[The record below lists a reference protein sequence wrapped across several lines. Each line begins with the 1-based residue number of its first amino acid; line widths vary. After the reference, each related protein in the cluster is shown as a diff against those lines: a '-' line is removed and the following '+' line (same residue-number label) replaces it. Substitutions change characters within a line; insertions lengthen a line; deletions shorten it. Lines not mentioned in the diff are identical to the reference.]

1 MKIHALHIENFR
13 GFEMLDV
20 TFHPSMTVLIG
31 ENGAGKTA
39 LLEALAVAL
48 GALFRSI
55 PGETGRSLRL
65 TDARHRIYEHAG
77 MLDLQPQGP
86 VRVAARG
93 RLDGQPVRW
102 VRSMRVDDSP
112 PEFYRTRSS
121 LRPISA
127 RLAAAVKAGEPRD
140 LPVVGYYGAERLGVW
155 RYKKIDPKRGI
166 GSRFDGY
173 MDALDPTPNHRLLAE
188 WIYQQTLIELQSG
201 SPVLQLRAIE
211 RAVRQCIEGT
221 TRFFFDVKSHELML
235 ERASGERL
243 PFSFLSDGY
252 RNMVALVAD
261 VAWRAAV
268 LNPHLA
274 EEAAEKSE
282 GVVLI
287 DEVDLHL
294 HPRWQRRVLGDLRR
308 TFPNIQFV
316 VTTHSPQVIASAH
329 RDEVRVFDNNK
340 LVPIQPFVEG
350 RDTNSLLE
358 DVFGVP
364 ERPEKEQREID
375 ELSRVLDE
383 ERYEEG
389 RAMLARLEQRLGP
402 DDPAVIRARW
412 ILEREAPEPGV
423 G

>member
-13 GFEMLDV
+13 GFEKLDV
-20 TFHPSMTVLIG
+20 TFQPSMTVLIG

-39 LLEALAVAL
+39 LLEALAVTL
-48 GALFRSI
+48 GGLFLGL
-55 PGETGRSLRL
+55 PGKTGRSIDRE
-65 TDARHRIYEHAG
+65 DVRHVVYEHAG
-77 MLDLQPQGP
+77 MLDLQPQWP
-86 VRVAARG
+86 VNVSASGTVDGEPLVWSRDLSHDGGRTTRVKAAPIKRVAEKLAR
-93 RLDGQPVRW
+93 
-102 VRSMRVDDSP
+102 
-112 PEFYRTRSS
+112 
-121 LRPISA
+121 
-127 RLAAAVKAGEPRD
+127 AVKAGKPRA
-140 LPVVGYYGAERLGVW
+140 LPIVAFYGTQRLW
-155 RYKKIDPKRGI
+155 LHKKVTEAKRGV
-166 GSRFDGY
+166 GSRYDGY
-173 MDALDPTPNHRLLAE
+173 VDALDPASNHRLLAE
-188 WIYQQTLIELQSG
+188 WMYQQTLVELQSG
-201 SPVLQLRAIE
+201 KLVPQLHAVE
-211 RAVRQCIEGT
+211 RAVCQCIEGT
-221 TRFFFDVKSHELML
+221 QRFYFDVKTQDLQVARTDGRL
-235 ERASGERL
+235 L

-274 EEAAEKSE
+274 DAAAEKSE

-294 HPRWQRRVLGDLRR
+294 HPRWQRRILDDLRR

-316 VTTHSPQVIASAH
+316 VTTHSPQVIASVH
-329 RDEVRVFDNNK
+329 REEVRVFENNK
-340 LVPIQPFVEG
+340 LVPMQPFVEG

-364 ERPEKEQREID
+364 ERPEKDQGEID
-375 ELSRVLDE
+375 ELSRILDD

-389 RAMLARLEQRLGP
+389 RVLLGQLEERLGP

-412 ILEREAPEPGV
+412 ILEREAPEPGA